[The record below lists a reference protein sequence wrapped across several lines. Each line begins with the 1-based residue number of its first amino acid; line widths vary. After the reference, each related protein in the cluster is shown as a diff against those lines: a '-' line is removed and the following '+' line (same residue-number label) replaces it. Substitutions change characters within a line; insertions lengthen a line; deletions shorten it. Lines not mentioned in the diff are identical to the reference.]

1 MAIKLVNNRVLM
13 RNLRENTGLSMRA
26 VERQTRIDRH
36 TLRRLEHEH
45 FHPDL
50 DVIERLGRFYKVNPI
65 DLLITLEL

>member
-1 MAIKLVNNRVLM
+1 
-13 RNLRENTGLSMRA
+13 MRA
-26 VERQTRIDRH
+26 VERQTGIDRH